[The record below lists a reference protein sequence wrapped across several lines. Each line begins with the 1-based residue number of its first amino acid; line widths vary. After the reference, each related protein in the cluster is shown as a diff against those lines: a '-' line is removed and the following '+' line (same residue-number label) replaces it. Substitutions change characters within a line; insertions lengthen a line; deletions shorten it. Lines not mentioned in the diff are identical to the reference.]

1 MGTVFAHCLAAAQGA
16 IVYFTAVL
24 LSPLLLSS
32 PLPSPPPPPPPLL
45 PSSAPVPTGA
55 SIHNSSIALAADY
68 VEDISTDS
76 QTKCMKM

>member
-32 PLPSPPPPPPPLL
+32 PLPSPPPPPPLL

>member
-24 LSPLLLSS
+24 LSPL
-32 PLPSPPPPPPPLL
+32 PPPPPPPTLPLL
-45 PSSAPVPTGA
+45 PYSAAVPTGA
-55 SIHNSSIALAADY
+55 SIHNSSIAFAADY
-68 VEDISTDS
+68 VEDISTNS